1 MIVPGNIRER
11 PRGLDRAALGHQIT
25 CDLID
30 MISEVMQVETLAFS
44 RRNFED
50 WEAVDVLQLK
60 DRCTIVR
67 QELDIMKRLL
77 TLPGNHEIHD
87 RN

>member
-1 MIVPGNIRER
+1 MIVPGNMRER
-11 PRGLDRAALGHQIT
+11 PRGLDRAALGHRIS

-50 WEAVDVLQLK
+50 WEAVDVLQVK
-60 DRCTIVR
+60 DRCVIVL
-67 QELDIMKRLL
+67 QELDIIKRLL
-77 TLPGNHEIHD
+77 TLPGNHEVHD
-87 RN
+87 GD

>member
-1 MIVPGNIRER
+1 MIAPGNMRER

-25 CDLID
+25 CELID
-30 MISEVMQVETLAFS
+30 MIGEVTEVETLAFS

-77 TLPGNHEIHD
+77 NLPRNHEIHD
-87 RN
+87 GN